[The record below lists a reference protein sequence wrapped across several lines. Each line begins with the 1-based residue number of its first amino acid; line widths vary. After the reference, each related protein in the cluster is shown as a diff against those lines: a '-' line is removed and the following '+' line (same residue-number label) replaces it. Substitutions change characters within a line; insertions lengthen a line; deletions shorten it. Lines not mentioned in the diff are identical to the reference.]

1 MIGSC
6 AFGLDC
12 NSLDDPQTEF
22 RVMGEKCFTKS
33 KIFDL
38 EVSFMA
44 NFRSLARTLH
54 MKLIPADISNFYTR
68 VVRDTIEYREKHPE
82 LVRNDFMNLLIQ
94 MKNFG
99 IMDNK
104 EDSDEQVYNGKLTFE
119 EIAAQAFIFFLG
131 GFETS
136 STTMTFSLY
145 ELSLHQDV
153 QEKAR
158 KHIISILKKHGGK
171 FTYEAALEM
180 TYIEQ
185 FINGEILRQ
194 NHIRIIIS
202 TYRGTEKI
210 PNAIKHQPSG

>member
-1 MIGSC
+1 
-6 AFGLDC
+6 
-12 NSLDDPQTEF
+12 
-22 RVMGEKCFTKS
+22 
-33 KIFDL
+33 
-38 EVSFMA
+38 MA
-44 NFRSLARTLH
+44 NFRTLARSLH
-54 MKLIPADISNFYTR
+54 KKLIPADISAFYTK
-68 VVRDTIEYREKHPE
+68 VIHDTIEYREKHPE
-82 LVRNDFMNLLIQ
+82 FIRNDFMNLLIQ

-104 EDSDEQVYNGKLTFE
+104 DDSDEQVYNGKLTFE

-158 KHIISILKKHGGK
+158 QHVISIIKKHGGK

-185 FINGEILRQ
+185 CING
-194 NHIRIIIS
+194 
-202 TYRGTEKI
+202 KI
-210 PNAIKHQPSG
+210 FR